1 MSLARIFLRDIHKNN
16 LSIKN
21 SDNEQSDLFK
31 TFGNLDKGRKSSE
44 KISFLKNVKKIFKV
58 RKNVLNGFK
67 SNLFPI

>member
-31 TFGNLDKGRKSSE
+31 TFGNLDKGKSSE